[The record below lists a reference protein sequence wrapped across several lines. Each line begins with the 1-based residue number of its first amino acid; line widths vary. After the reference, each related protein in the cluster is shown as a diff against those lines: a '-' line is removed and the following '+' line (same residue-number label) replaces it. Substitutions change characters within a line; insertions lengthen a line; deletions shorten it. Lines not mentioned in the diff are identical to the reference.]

1 MPPVVQ
7 IQIQRAPGDCAICAL
22 SMYLG
27 TSYENVLG
35 AAVSTTKKSRIH
47 HLGMFTRQMKRT
59 AKKLGVKL
67 DLKRR
72 VDMEND
78 EGVLAVRDDKNELE
92 HAVLLKAGLI
102 FDGDGTVWEP
112 ETYLAHY
119 HYRLLSLLVKN
130 GEEN

>member
-7 IQIQRAPGDCAICAL
+7 IQVQRAPGDCAICAL

-35 AAVSTTKKSRIH
+35 AAVSTTKRSRIH
-47 HLGMFTRQMKRT
+47 HVGMFTREMKRT
-59 AKKLGVKL
+59 AAKLGIPL
-67 DLKRR
+67 TLRR
-72 VDMEND
+72 GFDVDTD
-78 EGVLAVRDDKNELE
+78 EGVLAVADGDKQ

-112 ETYLAHY
+112 ETFMAHY
-119 HYRLLSLLVKN
+119 HYKPVSLLVRD
-130 GEEN
+130 ED